1 MKRKFKDAIGFYSR
15 ALDEVGKDLPVE
27 DRRTLWCNRA
37 AANLELGEFNSYAFD
52 PHSS

>member
-1 MKRKFKDAIGFYSR
+1 MRKFKDAIGFYTR

-37 AANLELGEFNSYAFD
+37 AANLELGE
-52 PHSS
+52 P